1 MRRTLVR
8 EAPTARLSDT
18 ALPAIDDV
26 AMWPGRTVDVAG
38 QEIFVRT
45 TPAGR
50 DGAEPALFVH
60 GLGGA
65 SIDWTDFAGLLR
77 DELAIEAI
85 DLPGFGRSGPA
96 RGDDYSLAAHARTV
110 IGYLEVSGRG
120 PVHLFGN
127 SMGGAISIL
136 VAVQRPDLVRTL
148 TLVSPAVPDLKLR
161 AHVLKTDWRF
171 AFLLVPMLGM
181 KALRK
186 LGQTPVEARVK
197 GTIALCLADPSRL
210 PKQRFDD
217 FVSET
222 EARAGKPWVE
232 TAMLRSTRGLVRSQF
247 LHNRTGWND
256 MRKISAPTL
265 VLWGDQDKLV
275 APDLA
280 PYVAAEIP
288 NARLLVLE
296 DVGHVAMIE
305 DPVTSARAV
314 VALLEDARAGNGATA
329 GADSADSPEQTPA
342 R

>member
-1 MRRTLVR
+1 MRSVKNMRRKLAR
-8 EAPTARLSDT
+8 EAPTARLSDA
-18 ALPAIDDV
+18 ALPGIADV
-26 AMWPGRTVDVAG
+26 RMWEGRTVEVAG

-45 TPAGR
+45 TPGE
-50 DGAEPALFVH
+50 GSEPALFVH

-77 DELAIEAI
+77 NELAIEAI

-96 RGDDYSLAAHARTV
+96 LDDNYSLAAHARTV
-110 IGYLEVSGRG
+110 IDYLDLSGRG
-120 PVHLFGN
+120 PVHLVGN
-127 SMGGAISIL
+127 SMGGAISML
-136 VAVQRPDLVRTL
+136 VAAQRPDLVRTL

-171 AFLLVPMLGM
+171 ALLMVPMLGM
-181 KALRK
+181 TALRK
-186 LGQTPVEARVK
+186 MGQVPVEKRVK
-197 GTIALCLADPSRL
+197 ATLALCLADPSRL

-217 FVSET
+217 FVR
-222 EARAGKPWVE
+222 EAEERVGKPWVD
-232 TAMLRSTRGLVRSQF
+232 TAMLRSTRGLVHSQF
-247 LHNRTGWND
+247 LKNRRGWAD

-288 NARLLVLE
+288 NARLLVLK
-296 DVGHVAMIE
+296 DIGHVAMIE

-314 VALLEDARAGNGATA
+314 VALLEDVRSGAVGAQETSSTA
-329 GADSADSPEQTPA
+329 SP
-342 R
+342 